1 MQSINWG
8 IIGCGDVTEVKSG
21 PAFSKVANSSLVAV
35 MRRDAERAADY
46 AKRHKV
52 PKWYSDAAALI
63 NDPAINAIYVATPPG
78 SHEEYAVA
86 ALRAG
91 KPVYVEKPMS
101 IDAASCARMQHVAEE
116 TGVKLCVAHY
126 RRALPMFLKV
136 KELIDTK
143 AIGEVRTVRLSMLQ
157 QDKSSII
164 TQTTN
169 NWRVDP
175 AVAGAGLFYDLAPHQ
190 VDLIVYFFGAP
201 TDVYG
206 ISANQ
211 ANLYKAEDAVMGVM
225 RLPGN
230 ILFNGQWCFVVDA
243 SAHEDVC
250 EITGSEGKISF
261 PVFGH
266 TVTITTAGTKNVL
279 QFDPPAHIQ
288 QPMIE
293 KVVNYFSGKGENPCS
308 AADAITSMKIME
320 RFAYGSGHH
329 SKEES
334 SFNPSSP
341 HQPSSAQVIYL
352 LQIKKQQKKT
362 KTVSR
367 SVSTHILLITS
378 STIKKPP

>member
-21 PAFSKVANSSLVAV
+21 PAFNKVPGSSLVAV
-35 MRRDAERAADY
+35 MRRDRAKAEDY

-52 PKWYSDAAALI
+52 PKWYNDAAALI
-63 NDPAINAIYVATPPG
+63 NDPEINAIYIATPPG

-101 IDAASCARMQHVAEE
+101 TNAASCLRMQNVAAE

-136 KELIDTK
+136 KELVDTK
-143 AIGEVRTVRLSMLQ
+143 AIGDVRTVRLSMLQ
-157 QDKSSII
+157 EDKSSII
-164 TQTTN
+164 TKTAN

-175 AVAGAGLFYDLAPHQ
+175 AIAGAGLFYDLAPHQ
-190 VDLIVYFFGAP
+190 VDLVVYFFGEAI
-201 TDVYG
+201 DAYG

-211 ANLYKAEDAVMGVM
+211 AGLYNAEDAVTGVM

-230 ILFNGQWCFVVDA
+230 ILFNGQWCFVTGA
-243 SAHEDVC
+243 SAQEDLF
-250 EITGSEGKISF
+250 EITGSKGKISF

-266 TVTITTAGTKNVL
+266 KVTVTTSEGTNTF

-293 KVVNYFSGKGENPCS
+293 KVVSYFSGEGDNPCS
-308 AADAITSMKIME
+308 APDAILSMKIME
-320 RFAYGSGHH
+320 RFAYG
-329 SKEES
+329 
-334 SFNPSSP
+334 
-341 HQPSSAQVIYL
+341 
-352 LQIKKQQKKT
+352 
-362 KTVSR
+362 R
-367 SVSTHILLITS
+367 
-378 STIKKPP
+378 